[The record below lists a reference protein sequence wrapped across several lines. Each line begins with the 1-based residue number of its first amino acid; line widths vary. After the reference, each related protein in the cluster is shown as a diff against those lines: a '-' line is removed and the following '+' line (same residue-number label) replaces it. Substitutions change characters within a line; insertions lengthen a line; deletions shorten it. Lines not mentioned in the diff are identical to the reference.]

1 MRRLRGIDALIDGCL
16 FRGRDEGAV
25 VDCIAFGFCTLDSN
39 AAFSGQDTRSVN
51 MIWLATWP
59 IG

>member
-1 MRRLRGIDALIDGCL
+1 LIDGCL